1 MTGISDEAN
10 YREAREG
17 MSPIATRA
25 AWTIVGLLWGVALIN
40 YLDRQLVV
48 TMPGPIKADL
58 GLGDEKFGLLSSVF
72 LWIYGICSP
81 IAGYLADRL
90 GKRRVILASLVIW
103 SAATFASGLVT
114 SFGGMLAAR
123 ATLGLSEAFYMPAA
137 VALIVDYHRGP
148 TRSRATGLHL
158 SGVYAGSVLGGLGGV
173 LAEVSGWRSVFLVIG
188 GIGVAY
194 AVVLAILFPVPPTK
208 SPFNDGPEDVVT
220 SSGGSAFRSLL
231 TTPGFLLLLAM
242 NMLDGAAYWPVRNW
256 LAEFFRGELDISP
269 AWAGVYGPMTFNGA
283 AFAGMLIASNL
294 SDWWAERTTRA
305 RALVPAIGFVIAAP
319 CLLLMGAVDDISIIL
334 ACVCVAGMSQGF
346 LDANLMPATCTVVDM
361 RHRATAYGLLNFV
374 GTTAGGVMTYAGGAL
389 KEHDIP
395 FSMLFQVAG
404 GMIFVA
410 GVLLFSVRPLRASSS
425 MPGLRLAAQAGGDN
439 S

>member
-1 MTGISDEAN
+1 MTGISEAT

-17 MSPIATRA
+17 VSPHAMRV

-173 LAEVSGWRSVFLVIG
+173 LAEISGWRSVFLIIG

-194 AVVLAILFPVPPTK
+194 AVVLAILFPVPPTTPH
-208 SPFNDGPEDVVT
+208 SSDGPEDIV
-220 SSGGSAFRSLL
+220 
-231 TTPGFLLLLAM
+231 
-242 NMLDGAAYWPVRNW
+242 
-256 LAEFFRGELDISP
+256 
-269 AWAGVYGPMTFNGA
+269 
-283 AFAGMLIASNL
+283 
-294 SDWWAERTTRA
+294 
-305 RALVPAIGFVIAAP
+305 AP
-319 CLLLMGAVDDISIIL
+319 
-334 ACVCVAGMSQGF
+334 
-346 LDANLMPATCTVVDM
+346 
-361 RHRATAYGLLNFV
+361 
-374 GTTAGGVMTYAGGAL
+374 
-389 KEHDIP
+389 
-395 FSMLFQVAG
+395 
-404 GMIFVA
+404 
-410 GVLLFSVRPLRASSS
+410 
-425 MPGLRLAAQAGGDN
+425 
-439 S
+439 